1 MSFDAPL
8 VLWSAPLIGFAVLLL
23 AVWARAARVAH
34 ARRWSAALGAL
45 AAKAGRFGAFALAVA
60 TTVAMAA
67 VAGPRWGSRVV
78 TAETK
83 GLNIVLAVDIS
94 RSMLAEDVE
103 PSRLERAKH
112 QARRLVQDLSGDRI
126 GLLAFAG
133 QSFILAPLT
142 IDASALQLMIDAL
155 DPDLTSAGGTELALA
170 LRQGRELLF
179 AGDPIADRVLVVFTD
194 GEAHDSLPGVREA
207 AERLRRDGIRL
218 IVVTEGGVEPAT
230 IPVRDADGR
239 LIGPQ
244 REPSGDV
251 VHTSRRDDLAA
262 TLADAAHGVVV
273 HAEVGDQA
281 GAVEDLVAGYARS
294 PQATSTAAQDI
305 SRAWIPALVAAMLL
319 LVHSVTRRTLALAS
333 LILLLGIG
341 RPLAAQGPRNG
352 GDEAWVAG
360 DFREA
365 ATHYLRQVQLGEGGD
380 TTWFNL
386 GTAAM
391 ALGDTAIAL
400 RGLERAAQSLDPE
413 LRFRALFNLG
423 LLAIHRAD
431 RDNARAAE
439 FLDAA
444 RQHYREALLLQPRDR
459 AAKWNL
465 ELVLRRLPHSPPG
478 ASGPQ
483 GSGGGAE
490 EPPAEPPPGLSQAQ
504 AEQILNSLSEEERR
518 ALLDRNTQRNQGRE
532 TRGRKDW

>member
-34 ARRWSAALGAL
+34 ARRWSTALGAR

-142 IDASALQLMIDAL
+142 IDASALHLMIDAL

-251 VHTSRRDDLAA
+251 VHTSRRDDLTA

-281 GAVEDLVAGYARS
+281 RAVEDLVAGYARS

-391 ALGDTAIAL
+391 ALGDTAVAL

-431 RDNARAAE
+431 RDDARSAE
-439 FLDAA
+439 LLEAA

-490 EPPAEPPPGLSQAQ
+490 EPPAEPPAGLSQAQ